1 MKAKPT
7 YPVRK
12 FKHKKVY
19 TLIENKCSKC
29 QSNPAKPN
37 QRYCKECHAEYMR
50 EWRLKEKGRLKHSDS
65 FGIGFIKN
73 IVITDDNTIYPIIQE
88 VI

>member
-1 MKAKPT
+1 MK
-7 YPVRK
+7 
-12 FKHKKVY
+12 
-19 TLIENKCSKC
+19 IKCSKC
-29 QSNPAKPN
+29 PNPAKPN